1 MSRKKTADAED
12 KKETEETEETED
24 SNLGLSDIGSEVTSD
39 DDDINLDDINLDDIH
54 LSDLSDSVR
63 TTNREKMLEYL
74 QGPFT
79 RRAQFGPSRGSIIP
93 KKILIDM
100 ARNIEAYVF
109 EHARDRTDYDDVFE
123 HPTVISTPLLDEAI
137 TAIQAAYDMLGGI
150 QEVLKQQNEEE
161 KRQKSLQQRREYMK
175 RYRQRQPP
183 ASEQSEEFK
192 ERRRAAA
199 REYMRRKKAS
209 GLSEEIKE
217 RRRASQ
223 RKWYDKTVARRK
235 AELETLTGEALAAAQ
250 EKEKQRLATKKE
262 YNHRTRDRRKEYQR
276 KRREQ
281 QKEVQKELE
290 KTLTGEALEEFLRKK
305 ASKQQLKN
313 EAKRKARQRKKEAKE
328 DERQPGDVTRVNF
341 TFRF

>member
-12 KKETEETEETED
+12 KKETEETED

-79 RRAQFGPSRGSIIP
+79 RRAQFGPSRGAIIP

-109 EHARDRTDYDDVFE
+109 EHARDRTDYDDVFG

-161 KRQKSLQQRREYMK
+161 KRQKSLQQKREYMK
-175 RYRQRQPP
+175 RYRQRQ
-183 ASEQSEEFK
+183 AQQTEEFK
-192 ERRRAAA
+192 ERKRAAQ
-199 REYMRRKKAS
+199 KKY
-209 GLSEEIKE
+209 
-217 RRRASQ
+217 
-223 RKWYDKTVARRK
+223 YDKTEARRK
-235 AELETLTGEALAAAQ
+235 ADLKTLTGEALAAAQ
-250 EKEKQRLATKKE
+250 EKEKQRLAAKQE
-262 YNHRTRDRRKEYQR
+262 YYNRTREYQSQRRK
-276 KRREQ
+276 K